1 MREHSNV
8 WSKVSCREQS
18 ADPTRMQ
25 VPRVTVILNAS
36 SGHHDAQRAA
46 EEIQAGFDE
55 VGCPCR
61 LLIANGAGE
70 VEAHARRAIEE
81 ARAQMRDAP
90 PDAHRPVIAAAGGD
104 GTINLLAR
112 LVLDAGLTFGLVP
125 LGTFNYL
132 ARHLGI
138 PLEPR
143 AAAIALAT
151 GVTRRVHVGRVNGN
165 LFLNNASFG
174 LYRALLE
181 EREQFKQRFG
191 RYKIVAAFAGLY
203 TLLRFRKVYTLRLD
217 VDGKPVAVRSPMLFF
232 GLNSLQF
239 ENLGMDAAACTQA
252 GMMAVIALQP
262 SGRWQLLRL
271 ALRGALHRLHDST
284 DLRTLCASQAQV
296 LLPGR
301 RRLRVAVDGESL
313 ECRLPLQFEVVRDA
327 LEVVVPREPEE
338 RK

>member
-1 MREHSNV
+1 MP
-8 WSKVSCREQS
+8 
-18 ADPTRMQ
+18 AP
-25 VPRVTVILNAS
+25 PRVTVILNSA
-36 SGHHDAQRAA
+36 SGHHDAAHAA
-46 EEIQAGFDE
+46 SEIQAGFDE

-61 LLIANGAGE
+61 LIVADGARD
-70 VEAHARRAIEE
+70 VENQARRAIADARALMQQDAAGQ
-81 ARAQMRDAP
+81 ARAQP
-90 PDAHRPVIAAAGGD
+90 PVVAAAGGD
-104 GTINLLAR
+104 GTINLVAT
-112 LVLDAGLTFGLVP
+112 LVIEAQVAFGLVP

-151 GVTRRVHVGRVNGN
+151 GVLRGVHVGRVNGH

-174 LYRALLE
+174 LYQALLQ
-181 EREQFKQRFG
+181 EREGFKQRFG
-191 RYKIVAAFAGLY
+191 RYKVVAAFAALY

-217 VDGKPVAVRSPMLFF
+217 LDGKPAAIRTPMLFF

-239 ENLGMDAAACTQA
+239 ENLGMDAASCTQA

-271 ALRGALHRLHDST
+271 ALRGALHRLQDST
-284 DLRTLCASQAQV
+284 DLRTHCASQAQV

-301 RRLRVAVDGESL
+301 RRLRVAVDGESI

-327 LEVVVPREPEE
+327 LQVVVPREPEE